1 MIRTFVTL
9 FAAVLMTSCQT
20 VVTDPAASLRD
31 SSKSRKVHVESL
43 RMMMASTQAPDQA
56 TIDALQGL
64 VYRPG
69 YDTETRLE
77 GMRFLM
83 AQDPDKLKRTIRQ
96 RLPRVTDHAWLR
108 ALCQFVADYDLKEL
122 DVALVSSWGRPWSGN
137 LPEVQRPEYVALTR
151 MLGPSG
157 AVDAVWR
164 VFLGAVK
171 PSENGL
177 RFRCW
182 DLLHRLG
189 ARHQLIELVIAEDA
203 TSSEH
208 PTLRGVHQAAV
219 DFGTIPWNREELLW
233 VHKLTEPTRQAFWQD
248 AKQATADLSQ
258 ARRRSLELR
267 DLPVAVASARHHPDL
282 ITRNDSEM
290 YATLRRRLAGRPHYK
305 EQEGGFLPGDEPAH
319 ELEAH
324 RERLTWG
331 DLAAISIALDAL
343 EISNVRQ
350 HFFDYAERDRLDET
364 TEYGGI
370 VALDEQ
376 GRFEIL
382 EFPPRFRVHDLRFE
396 APQAMF
402 DAGYT
407 ALFHFHNH
415 TQKHRN
421 KMHAGPGLGDM
432 KYADATRANCLV
444 LTYVDEHT
452 LNVDFYRHDGV
463 LVDLGVIRRPGMAA
477 HQS

>member
-1 MIRTFVTL
+1 MNRTFVAILATL
-9 FAAVLMTSCQT
+9 ILASCQT

-31 SSKSRKVHVESL
+31 SSNSRKVHEESL
-43 RMMMASTQAPDQA
+43 RMIMASQHAPEKA

-77 GMRFLM
+77 GMRFLLQ
-83 AQDPDKLKRTIRQ
+83 QDPTKLKRTIRQ

-137 LPEVQRPEYVALTR
+137 LPEVQRPEYLALTR

-157 AVDAVWR
+157 AVDAVWTT
-164 VFLGAVK
+164 FLGAVK

-177 RFRCW
+177 RYRCW

-189 ARHQLIELVIAEDA
+189 ARNELIELVIAENA
-203 TSSEH
+203 TGSEH
-208 PTLRGVHQAAV
+208 PTLRSVHEAAV

-233 VHKLTEPTRQAFWQD
+233 VHKLTEPTRQIFWQD
-248 AKQATADLSQ
+248 AQQATTKLSHD
-258 ARRRSLELR
+258 RRRCLELR
-267 DLPVAVASARHHPDL
+267 DLPVAVASARHHPELL
-282 ITRNDSEM
+282 IAEDMEIFAS
-290 YATLRRRLAGRPHYK
+290 LQSRLAGRPQYK
-305 EQEGGFLPGDEPAH
+305 EQNGGFLPGQEPSHDLAAH
-319 ELEAH
+319 H
-324 RERLTWG
+324 NKLTWG
-331 DLAAISIALDAL
+331 DLAAMSIALDAM
-343 EISNVRQ
+343 EIANVR
-350 HFFDYAERDRLDET
+350 HHLFDYAERDRLDEG
-364 TEYGGI
+364 TEYGGV

-407 ALFHFHNH
+407 ALFHFHYH
-415 TQKHRN
+415 TQKYRN
-421 KMHAGPGLGDM
+421 KAHAGPGLGDM
-432 KYADATRANCLV
+432 NYANATRANCLV
-444 LTYVDEHT
+444 LTYVDENT

-463 LVDLGVIRRPGMAA
+463 LVDLGVIRRPGIASV
-477 HQS
+477 QT